1 MKMNVY
7 GKRITPEYEEI
18 DARRMIE
25 ALAGR
30 QMPQVQAK
38 EMSLE
43 EALAGGRIEAPEAPI
58 EYPEIEMMGLSEVS
72 DRIQRPRF
80 DRSQMTPEELEADT
94 QKFRR
99 EKSPYGVESGENME
113 RAARRRL
120 EENYG
125 PMSDDQFIQL
135 YQNYL
140 MQSR

>member
-30 QMPQVQAK
+30 QIPQVQPQ

-43 EALAGGRIEAPEAPI
+43 EALAGGRVQDPEAGTELAPVD
-58 EYPEIEMMGLSEVS
+58 MMGLSEVS

-80 DRSQMTPEELEADT
+80 DRSQMTPKELEADT
-94 QKFRR
+94 QRYQR
-99 EKSPYGVESGENME
+99 QSMPYGVESGEDME
-113 RAARRRL
+113 RAAHRRMR
-120 EENYG
+120 EAYG
-125 PMSDDQFIQL
+125 PMSDEQFNML

-140 MQSR
+140 QSR